1 MVLYINACVRKESR
15 TDELAKEVLGC
26 IGESYIERKLSD
38 EPIFTL
44 SEKRLEHRTEQITK
58 GDYSDAIFDYAKE
71 FASADTIVISAPFWD
86 LSFPTLLKMYI
97 ENIYVTGIVSKYGA
111 DGKPQGLCRADK
123 LFYVTTAGG
132 PYDSQYSYDY
142 IRELCISYFGIKNVQ
157 LVKAEMMDIVGNDV
171 TQIMMNAKQKIHLD
185 ITAKTK
191 EQDSTC

>member
-15 TDELAKEVLGC
+15 TDELAREVLGC

-38 EPIFTL
+38 EAIFTL
-44 SEKRLEHRTEQITK
+44 SEKRLEHRTEQIDK

-111 DGKPQGLCRADK
+111 DGKPQGLCHADK

-132 PYDSQYSYDY
+132 PYDQRYSYDY
-142 IRELCISYFGIKNVQ
+142 IRELSISYFGIKNVQ
-157 LVKAEMMDIVGNDV
+157 LVKAEMLDIVGSDA

-185 ITAKTK
+185 IT
-191 EQDSTC
+191 E